1 MRNNLGVSQKYL
13 GAKEIFTWGV
23 ISVMQSRID
32 VTKMFVITNSFIHS
46 FIQAISYSYKWLL
59 SPYVCAGAISGTAFF
74 FFSMFNLPSLL
85 FNHMGYIYTN
95 YFNVFPTITRIYVSS
110 GVVTMDWFFLLIM
123 GQIFLLITADMID
136 MKNDRYGTFYHESE
150 SLKSIFICMPRL

>member
-1 MRNNLGVSQKYL
+1 MWEIIWGFPRN
-13 GAKEIFTWGV
+13 TWEQRRFLLEAWFLLCKVGLMSLKCLLLL
-23 ISVMQSRID
+23 IH
-32 VTKMFVITNSFIHS
+32 SFIHS
-46 FIQAISYSYKWLL
+46 FKQSVIPTSGYWA
-59 SPYVCAGAISGTAFF
+59 PMYVLVLYQVLHF